1 MTFLNQLF
9 QIFLLFCFFIHIN
22 SQQTLIKAK
31 DLDSF
36 CDTNLYQIIIN
47 VKLINPLNEYKS
59 FYLNVK
65 HEENLL
71 FKCIIDPKNS
81 QIRCITNLEQQ
92 KVFLK
97 EDDSLILP
105 YPFPDVEGIIWDFP
119 TFVTIIYRRVII
131 IKNGCGT
138 TVIKSSLNK
147 VNPNKWDLLTKINKI
162 YDGQC
167 LLADEQED
175 NYYSFM
181 MNLNILGGNLFDT
194 LSSTKNTE
202 ISFLQNITIP
212 FTIGNLQTIGSG
224 LKNYYQHEYYKT
236 AFCYPM
242 EEIKSTNYQKA
253 DGFDFKCNIP
263 LKENY
268 LFNGPL
274 KIYTFS
280 DNIYAKI
287 TSEANSEKTDYISI
301 YFSTEK
307 NPSINN
313 NIDENT
319 EEKGE
324 KIDNKDENDD
334 DNDNDENDKNNNNDN
349 KEDLNEEFIK
359 NKPLPSS
366 SSSSSNLR
374 RIDEK
379 KIVKSNKEYL
389 LLDNK
394 KSNFI
399 CPDMPVFEI
408 SNIKDGISY
417 EPNPEN
423 INKYGVILKGYLKN
437 GFKVTENK
445 IIPMEFTTQ
454 DIKFTISIMN
464 NLAEKVSEKKSNI
477 NCFLKSGTMFLKN
490 ELTEIK
496 CQGEKKEQTEKQNT
510 DLSINWASKENK
522 YLKNIVI
529 KWPKDLTDIKV
540 HSKKIYSYEIYAL
553 SIKKTDYDCFNNKF
567 YFYIDILDINSEP
580 QINFN
585 ISLLNPS
592 QMPAQCKLYSSDTL
606 KCFLDLKL
614 KKVSKGTNIR
624 LPLPGNYNISTSEGN
639 YINFTVFNFIDEN
652 ETEVADEGI
661 ITHKSCGR
669 NVMVGT
675 VQNMGFNYLSA
686 IVIIICFF
694 IVAGIIFV
702 CVVFCIAYQITH
714 IKTKEGYFPH
724 VEEKHKEVNI
734 TANTTTN
741 PNNTNQ
747 NKTLGIGM
755 PGKV

>member
-1 MTFLNQLF
+1 MSLLNQIF
-9 QIFLLFCFFIHIN
+9 HIFLLFCLFIHIN
-22 SQQTLIKAK
+22 SQDPIIKAK
-31 DLDSF
+31 GLESS
-36 CDTNLYQIIIN
+36 CDINLYRIVIN
-47 VKLINPLNEYKS
+47 IGITNPLNEYKS
-59 FYLNVK
+59 FYLYIK
-65 HEENLL
+65 HEDNLL
-71 FKCIIDPKNS
+71 FKCILDPKKS
-81 QIRCITNLEQQ
+81 QIICITNLEQQ

-97 EDDSLILP
+97 ADDVLILP
-105 YPFPDVEGIIWDFP
+105 YPFPTIEGIIWDFP
-119 TFVTIIYRRVII
+119 SFVTIIYRRVIRI
-131 IKNGCGT
+131 QEECGT
-138 TVIKSSLNK
+138 TVIKSNLNK
-147 VNPNKWDLLTKINKI
+147 VNPNKWDLLAKINKI

-167 LLADEQED
+167 LLSNEQED

-181 MNLNILGGNLFDT
+181 MNLNILGGNIFNT
-194 LSSTKNTE
+194 LSKTKNTE
-202 ISFLQNITIP
+202 IVSLQNITMP
-212 FTIGNLQTIGSG
+212 FALGNLQTIGNN
-224 LKNYYQHEYYKT
+224 LNNYYRHEYYKT
-236 AFCYPM
+236 AFCYPLQ
-242 EEIKSTNYQKA
+242 ELKSTNYQKE

-268 LFNGPL
+268 LFNGPV

-280 DNIYAKI
+280 DNIYSKI
-287 TSEANSEKTDYISI
+287 TSDTNNERMDYISI
-301 YFSTEK
+301 YFSTEQ
-307 NPSINN
+307 NPSINQN
-313 NIDENT
+313 PGESF
-319 EEKGE
+319 EEKDE
-324 KIDNKDENDD
+324 KINPKDNDD
-334 DNDNDENDKNNNNDN
+334 DNDFDDDENTKEKKENFLKKLEDN
-349 KEDLNEEFIK
+349 TSV
-359 NKPLPSS
+359 SS
-366 SSSSSNLR
+366 PNLR
-374 RIDEK
+374 KLDEIIK
-379 KIVKSNKEYL
+379 KSTKEYL

-408 SNIKDGISY
+408 SNIKNGISY
-417 EPNPEN
+417 DPNQEN
-423 INKYGVILKGYLKN
+423 SDKYGIILKGYLKN

-445 IIPMEFTTQ
+445 LIPMEFTTQ
-454 DIKFTISIMN
+454 DIKFNISIMN
-464 NLAEKVSEKKSNI
+464 NLAEKVSEKKNNI
-477 NCFLKSGTMFLKN
+477 YCSLKSGTMFLKD
-490 ELTEIK
+490 EETEIK
-496 CQGEKKEQTEKQNT
+496 CEGDKKEQTEKQNT

-522 YLKNIVI
+522 YLKNILI

-675 VQNMGFNYLSA
+675 VQNMGYNYLSA

-694 IVAGIIFV
+694 IIAGIIFV

-755 PGKV
+755 PGNV

>member
-147 VNPNKWDLLTKINKI
+147 VNPTKWDLLTKINKI

-224 LKNYYQHEYYKT
+224 LNNYYRHEYYKT

-287 TSEANSEKTDYISI
+287 TSDANSEKTDYISI

-319 EEKGE
+319 EEKGT

-366 SSSSSNLR
+366 PSTSSNLR

-379 KIVKSNKEYL
+379 IHKSNKEYL

-423 INKYGVILKGYLKN
+423 INKYGIILKGYLKN

-540 HSKKIYSYEIYAL
+540 HSKKNL
-553 SIKKTDYDCFNNKF
+553 
-567 YFYIDILDINSEP
+567 
-580 QINFN
+580 
-585 ISLLNPS
+585 
-592 QMPAQCKLYSSDTL
+592 
-606 KCFLDLKL
+606 FL
-614 KKVSKGTNIR
+614 
-624 LPLPGNYNISTSEGN
+624 
-639 YINFTVFNFIDEN
+639 
-652 ETEVADEGI
+652 
-661 ITHKSCGR
+661 
-669 NVMVGT
+669 
-675 VQNMGFNYLSA
+675 
-686 IVIIICFF
+686 
-694 IVAGIIFV
+694 
-702 CVVFCIAYQITH
+702 
-714 IKTKEGYFPH
+714 
-724 VEEKHKEVNI
+724 
-734 TANTTTN
+734 
-741 PNNTNQ
+741 
-747 NKTLGIGM
+747 
-755 PGKV
+755 

>member
-1 MTFLNQLF
+1 MSLLNQIF
-9 QIFLLFCFFIHIN
+9 HIFLLFCLFIHIN
-22 SQQTLIKAK
+22 SQDPIIKAK
-31 DLDSF
+31 GLESS
-36 CDTNLYQIIIN
+36 CDINLYRIVIN
-47 VKLINPLNEYKS
+47 IGITNPLNEYKS
-59 FYLNVK
+59 FYLNIK
-65 HEENLL
+65 HEDNLL
-71 FKCIIDPKNS
+71 FKCILDPKKS
-81 QIRCITNLEQQ
+81 QIICITNLEQQ

-97 EDDSLILP
+97 ADDVLILP
-105 YPFPDVEGIIWDFP
+105 YPFPTIEGIIWDFP
-119 TFVTIIYRRVII
+119 SFVTIIYRRVIRI
-131 IKNGCGT
+131 QEECGT
-138 TVIKSSLNK
+138 TVIKSNLNK

-167 LLADEQED
+167 LLSNEQED

-181 MNLNILGGNLFDT
+181 MNLNILGGNIFNT
-194 LSSTKNTE
+194 LSKTKNTE
-202 ISFLQNITIP
+202 IVSLQNITMP
-212 FTIGNLQTIGSG
+212 FALGNLQTIGNN
-224 LKNYYQHEYYKT
+224 LNNYYRHEYYKT
-236 AFCYPM
+236 AFCYPLQ
-242 EEIKSTNYQKA
+242 ELKSTNYQKE

-268 LFNGPL
+268 LFNGPV

-280 DNIYAKI
+280 DNIYSKI
-287 TSEANSEKTDYISI
+287 TSDTNNERMDYISI
-301 YFSTEK
+301 YFSTEQ
-307 NPSINN
+307 NPSINQN
-313 NIDENT
+313 PGESF
-319 EEKGE
+319 EEKDE
-324 KIDNKDENDD
+324 KINPKDNDD
-334 DNDNDENDKNNNNDN
+334 DNDFDDDENTKEKKENFLKKLEDN
-349 KEDLNEEFIK
+349 TSV
-359 NKPLPSS
+359 SS
-366 SSSSSNLR
+366 PNLR
-374 RIDEK
+374 KLDEIIK
-379 KIVKSNKEYL
+379 KSTKEYL

-408 SNIKDGISY
+408 SNIKNGISY
-417 EPNPEN
+417 DPNQEN
-423 INKYGVILKGYLKN
+423 SDKYGIILKGYLKN

-445 IIPMEFTTQ
+445 LIPMEFTTQ
-454 DIKFTISIMN
+454 DIKFNISIMN
-464 NLAEKVSEKKSNI
+464 NLAEKVSEKKNNI
-477 NCFLKSGTMFLKN
+477 YCSLKSGTMFLKD
-490 ELTEIK
+490 EETEIK
-496 CQGEKKEQTEKQNT
+496 CEGDKKEQTEKQNT

-522 YLKNIVI
+522 YLKNILI

-585 ISLLNPS
+585 ISLINPN

-675 VQNMGFNYLSA
+675 VQNMGYNYLSA

>member
-1 MTFLNQLF
+1 MTFLNQLL

-47 VKLINPLNEYKS
+47 VKLVNPLNEYKS

-147 VNPNKWDLLTKINKI
+147 VNPTKWDLLTKINKI

-224 LKNYYQHEYYKT
+224 LNNYYRHEYYKT
-236 AFCYPM
+236 AFCYPL

-253 DGFDFKCNIP
+253 DGFVFKCNIP

-268 LFNGPL
+268 LFSGPL

-366 SSSSSNLR
+366 PSTSSNLR

-379 KIVKSNKEYL
+379 IHKSNKEYL

-585 ISLLNPS
+585 ISLLNPDR
-592 QMPAQCKLYSSDTL
+592 MPAQCKLYSSNML
-606 KCFLDLKL
+606 KCFLDLKFR
-614 KKVSKGTNIR
+614 KIKKGTNIR
-624 LPLPGNYNISTSEGN
+624 LPLPGNYNISTNEGN

-652 ETEVADEGI
+652 ETEIADDGI
-661 ITHKSCGR
+661 ITDQTCGN
-669 NVMVGT
+669 NVLVGA
-675 VQNMGFNYLSA
+675 VQNIGYNYASA
-686 IVIIICFF
+686 LIIIICFF
-694 IVAGIIFV
+694 ITIGILFF
-702 CVVFCIAYQITH
+702 CVVSCITYEITH
-714 IKTKEGYFPH
+714 RDKKDLYFPH
-724 VEEKHKEVNI
+724 VDEKQNKVNT
-734 TANTTTN
+734 TANTTTTN
-741 PNNTNQ
+741 PNTVAQ
-747 NKTLGIGM
+747 NKTIGIAS
-755 PGKV
+755 PVKA

>member
-1 MTFLNQLF
+1 MSLLNQIF
-9 QIFLLFCFFIHIN
+9 HIFLLFCLFIHIN
-22 SQQTLIKAK
+22 SQDPIIKAK
-31 DLDSF
+31 GLESS
-36 CDTNLYQIIIN
+36 CDINLYRIVIN
-47 VKLINPLNEYKS
+47 IGITNPLNEYKS
-59 FYLNVK
+59 FYLYIK
-65 HEENLL
+65 HEDNLL
-71 FKCIIDPKNS
+71 FKCILDPKKS
-81 QIRCITNLEQQ
+81 QIICITNLEQQ

-97 EDDSLILP
+97 ADDVLILP
-105 YPFPDVEGIIWDFP
+105 YPFPTIEGIIWDFP
-119 TFVTIIYRRVII
+119 SFVTIIYRRVIRI
-131 IKNGCGT
+131 QEECGT
-138 TVIKSSLNK
+138 TVIKSNLNK
-147 VNPNKWDLLTKINKI
+147 VNPNKWDLLAKINKI

-167 LLADEQED
+167 LLSNEQED

-181 MNLNILGGNLFDT
+181 MNLNILGGNIFNT
-194 LSSTKNTE
+194 LSKTKNTE
-202 ISFLQNITIP
+202 IVSLQNITMP
-212 FTIGNLQTIGSG
+212 FAIGNLQTIGNN
-224 LKNYYQHEYYKT
+224 LNNYYRHEYYKT
-236 AFCYPM
+236 AFCYPLQ
-242 EEIKSTNYQKA
+242 ELKSTNYQKE

-268 LFNGPL
+268 LFNGPV

-280 DNIYAKI
+280 DNIYSKI
-287 TSEANSEKTDYISI
+287 TSDTNNERMDYISI
-301 YFSTEK
+301 YFSTEQ
-307 NPSINN
+307 NPSINQN
-313 NIDENT
+313 PGESF
-319 EEKGE
+319 EEKDE
-324 KIDNKDENDD
+324 KINPKDNDD
-334 DNDNDENDKNNNNDN
+334 DNDFDDDENTKEKKENFLKKLEDN
-349 KEDLNEEFIK
+349 TSV
-359 NKPLPSS
+359 SS
-366 SSSSSNLR
+366 PNLR
-374 RIDEK
+374 KLDEIIK
-379 KIVKSNKEYL
+379 KSTKEYL

-408 SNIKDGISY
+408 SNIKNGISY
-417 EPNPEN
+417 DPNPEN
-423 INKYGVILKGYLKN
+423 NDKYSIILKGYLKN

-445 IIPMEFTTQ
+445 LIPMEFTTQ
-454 DIKFTISIMN
+454 DIKFNISIMN
-464 NLAEKVSEKKSNI
+464 NLAEKVSEKKNNI
-477 NCFLKSGTMFLKN
+477 YCSLKSGTMFLKD
-490 ELTEIK
+490 EETEIK
-496 CQGEKKEQTEKQNT
+496 CEGDKKEQTEKQNT

-675 VQNMGFNYLSA
+675 VQNMGYNYLSA